1 MKLSKYVRVIRDGH
15 KTILFNTI
23 NSCIVTFDAHLNSR
37 DEDMLDNI
45 VWLES
50 VLKNI

>member
-23 NSCIVTFDAHLNSR
+23 NSNLDPRADIGLCNSWGQFL
-37 DEDMLDNI
+37 M
-45 VWLES
+45 
-50 VLKNI
+50 VLLR